1 MKRVSC
7 PRWPGRHRN
16 ARPHPTASMEQGPAR
31 GPFRIWPGETPGLF
45 HAATPH
51 GVKTSAARRGKGADM
66 AENEQGAQ
74 PTEPTATEP
83 HGTEPTEP
91 EKDWKAE
98 YEKVLAQ
105 SRKWEQRSKD
115 NAAKA
120 KELDELKAATQTD
133 AEKLADATKRAEE
146 AEAKIAEYERAAE
159 RAEAIREVAAE
170 RGIDADILARMA
182 GDTRE
187 EIEGNAEFIA
197 TKLSGAPI
205 YPSVTDNGQK
215 KAPSKKSAQDQFGD
229 WFATVSNR

>member
-1 MKRVSC
+1 
-7 PRWPGRHRN
+7 
-16 ARPHPTASMEQGPAR
+16 
-31 GPFRIWPGETPGLF
+31 
-45 HAATPH
+45 
-51 GVKTSAARRGKGADM
+51 M

-74 PTEPTATEP
+74 PTEQTETEAAQPTPA
-83 HGTEPTEP
+83 EP
-91 EKDWKAE
+91 ERDWKAE

-133 AEKLADATKRAEE
+133 AEKLADAVKRAES
-146 AEAKIAEYERAAE
+146 AESKLAELERERERAAIV
-159 RAEAIREVAAE
+159 AEVAAAK
-170 RGIDADILARMA
+170 GVDAEWLGRMS
-182 GDTRE
+182 GDTAE
-187 EIEGNAEFIA
+187 EIQANADFLA
-197 TKLSGAPI
+197 SKLSGAPI